1 MANVFDKY
9 NFGTQSNNYNNRQ
22 RKQEETG
29 YLDALMRGGKANLQ
43 GVAGGLGYLFGA
55 EQFANDMQRNA
66 QENARKREH
75 DTVFSLDYITDP
87 EGLAYDVGG
96 NLGSM
101 VALAPFA
108 MAVPAGVATAGA
120 GAIGAGLG
128 RLGLSKGAQW
138 ALGEAGKKAL
148 ATGIRGAGA
157 GVGESLAE
165 WGSTAQEAQAKG
177 AENPRLDTMGVFG
190 QNLLV
195 NPVSSGLEYMLL
207 GGKLFN
213 PTAKAGETFATRA
226 VKAPM
231 RALPAG
237 GANAIQNGIEE
248 VTQQT
253 ISDKAL
259 GLPVGD
265 IYNPSTWTD
274 SQRQAFEV
282 GFASGGAL
290 AGVSSTGR
298 ALMPDTKGEKALKE
312 QRAQEQAK
320 QEAIAEQN
328 KNIDEYINELDNPKR
343 DYTNKYIADLENK
356 QGQGVYIPKRSE
368 KPVAEQGL
376 GELSKQQPVT
386 ASDEVRDKIRNMPS
400 LSNAQLVAEMQK
412 TNDAVYSQALLSEAK
427 KRGLNV
433 GAGFSFVEKP
443 ANIVLRSE
451 TEDQHKA
458 EQQRAQ
464 LADVQNVSDK
474 LIAENNFIEAEQ
486 AKAIR
491 QLEQQTGK
499 PVNVEE
505 VVKQDI
511 PQKAINDDRIAD
523 VVEKA
528 VQGDTKALQQF
539 NNWSASVRLAMLS
552 KYLNTGES
560 TLSNAIANA
569 QPKSVEQPA
578 MLTPNGAKT
587 FKASDRAKR
596 FIEANSAFQN
606 APQTATVDAQQE
618 QKAEPKEVIEEAK
631 KEPVTQNTALANTFN
646 PSFTLNDKQKGIE
659 IKFGEKPDEE
669 FRKQMKDA
677 GFKWSMPKQLWWAKQ
692 NDKSM
697 QFAESIGYKA
707 EQKPAE
713 QEIVKEEKP
722 VEAKV
727 KPAQKPIEE
736 VVEKAGEPQNN
747 EKAFR
752 KVKQIA
758 EELKKYY
765 SSYVDTRFKRAS
777 KETKEETKDMLT
789 TAIDTWATW
798 QETALDKNN
807 PEASEYAR
815 RAKEWLDHIRR
826 AFEDVYGR
834 PEIAMDDRV
843 LDTMRSY
850 VDSVKDYFADKTA
863 TVEKPKAEEPK
874 QATAKT
880 FKDEPEKLL
889 NDDKIKKLT
898 TSEARVIS
906 DIFNKDKKQEDVV
919 KSKEEP
925 KQTGSAEKGEIEDDE
940 TDIRGTSTRD
950 NSKPVGERPDT
961 DERNTRGSV
970 QTPQRKRNV
979 GDGTG
984 ERGVYGEIEEPE
996 ALTPAQKK
1004 NAKPSEVAGHNF
1016 TITDED
1022 NIGDGGEKT
1031 KYRNNV
1037 EAIKLLKKLEAENR
1051 LATPSEQKVLAKYVG
1066 WGGLSSV
1073 FSYGRVDPKWEAEA
1087 KEIKELLTEQEY
1099 RDARSS
1105 TTSAFYTPI
1114 DVVKAIWGAVERIGF
1129 KGGRV
1134 LEPALGVGNFFG
1146 VMPEAMRSKS
1156 ALNGVEIDSISG
1168 RIAKQLYQKAN
1179 IDVTGYETT
1188 QYPDNFFDLV
1198 ISNVPFKS
1206 NVKLHDPR
1214 YNKYKLDIH
1223 NYYFAKSIDKVRNG
1237 GLICFITATSTMQGS
1252 GDNARIRELLKT
1264 KADLVGA
1271 IRLPTGTF
1279 KGNAGTNVDADL
1291 IILQKREPNTE
1302 PSKFSQEWLN
1312 LVNGEA
1318 EGRYGVRNVKFNEYY
1333 ENNAEMVIG
1342 EWKIGDGYYDML
1354 VADGKGLDVAKEL
1367 EARIE
1372 LLPKN
1377 IYKPLTGKRN
1387 LNSIESAKAT
1397 FLAPSDAR
1405 VNAYIVKDGKAFQN
1419 IDGNMVEL
1427 DSKEQKKAVDYV
1439 GLRDVVKKILSAQIT
1454 PETTDAVLEDMR
1466 AELNKTYDSFVKK
1479 YGYVND
1485 AKNVKSLSLDPEF
1498 GIVSSI
1504 ENYKFDKKTKKAE
1517 AKKNDIFTKR
1527 TVNAVVE
1534 ITSADNVSD
1543 ALALSLANTGAVN
1556 IDYIA
1561 KLMGKKPAGAVESLE
1576 GLVYQNPATMGYETA
1591 DEYLSG
1597 NVREKLEYAKQV
1609 ARQNKDFEK
1618 NVKALEKVQPKD
1630 LTPEEITVALGTPWI
1645 PASDIEA
1652 FAKHMVG
1659 GGYYNPIEVKFVP
1672 ALGNWTVT
1680 WANNWGADSA
1690 KSGVN
1695 SISKWGTYRRPF
1707 NDILDF
1713 ALNQKS
1719 PIVYDTHPDGT
1730 KTVNQKET
1738 TLAQQKVRE
1747 VQEEFKKWIWQDK
1760 ERTERLVNFYNN
1772 NFNNWRLRE
1781 YDGSHLTM
1789 QGYSAVE
1796 PPLKPHQKNAIW
1808 RIMQNMNTLIAHCV
1822 GAGKTWTMQASA
1834 MEMKRLGIAKKSMFV
1849 IPNHMLKQFENEFR
1863 RIYPNAKLLTVSSE
1877 TLPDVVTKQTKLSK
1891 KEIEALEKEKGR
1903 KLTDKELQKAT
1914 DDKNKRVRAE
1924 RTAMRQRVLSQIAT
1938 EDWDGIIISHNMF
1951 KRIPM
1956 SKEATKQFIQE
1967 QIDEMRSAII
1977 ELSSANDKSGKRLV
1991 KELEKKASAK
2001 EAELKEAINEEGKD
2015 IVIPFEQLGIDQIF
2029 VDEADLFKNLGFVTK
2044 MNRIAGLSTTNSQRS
2059 TDMFMKTQ
2067 YITKMNGGRGVV
2079 FATGTPISNTMAEMF
2094 TMLRYLDMQGLKDKN
2109 MSFFDNWASNFAVH
2123 EPTVERSP
2131 DGNGYRQ
2138 TEKFTSFMNMP
2149 ELIKMFRKVADVKNQ
2164 QELDLDIPKLK
2175 NGKPTVI
2182 EIETNDSLSNYIK
2195 NTIVERANK
2204 IKNRQVDPSVDN
2216 MLKLTGDLRKAS
2228 LDMRLIDPTV
2238 PEAVAGGKIKA
2249 VADNIFAKWKESGD
2263 SLGAQLVFCDL
2274 STPKGVDDKKV
2285 AKEGEVEETGE
2296 ELYEAEE
2303 SEKINVYSE
2312 IKKRLI
2318 KQGVPENQ
2326 IAFIHD
2332 AKNKNQKEELFEKV
2346 RSGEVRVLIGSTEK
2360 MGAGTNI
2367 QDRLV
2372 ALHHV
2377 DAPWRPRDIEQREGR
2392 ILRQGNENEEVEI
2405 FNYVTKD
2412 SFDANMWEKLKNKA
2426 TMINQAMSDNSAN
2439 RIIEDAD
2446 ANVLNFAEVEALA
2459 SGNPLMAERVMVNA
2473 ELNKYETLHGNYI
2486 KQQAEN
2492 QRKALQIP
2500 AVITQA
2506 EIVEKQAKADIKKRV
2521 DITGDNFNL
2530 LLGKRNIGKRADAKE
2545 ALEATV
2551 RNYKNEV
2558 GGIVG
2563 QIGGFDLRLRYVKS
2577 GNTFTRNGKTY
2588 RANEDTV
2595 IAELVGNNVYGCEP
2609 TLASIEHAVM
2619 NNPDKTLDNA
2629 VRTQET
2635 LKKELKSLEA
2645 EIARP
2650 FEYEDKYQKLKQRSA
2665 EIDKELGIGNNAE
2678 TVEELED
2685 TTKFSPLDNPAYQR
2699 SLEEIY
2705 DDLNDIFEGAKVE
2718 ELGNE
2723 EWRVTTPNGK
2733 RIIVKVADR
2742 IILNDKQSA
2751 NMRKAHNLDSDY
2763 IAEASGYWRAIG
2775 ENDVD
2780 GELVIS
2786 RNSKKGTAY
2795 HEILH
2800 AVMDLALTA
2809 KEKQALINAMKEAKA
2824 TGKDVEEVIAERYR
2838 KWVLARKKGQGTAF
2852 GKLFKKMQ
2860 DFYYKLKKLFTGME
2874 NAHNIMRKIESGEVW
2889 NREAK
2894 PLYSKNL
2901 APKFMVSE
2909 DKISKFI
2916 SAVLRNPQE
2925 KLVLTLGKVSE
2936 AEAKAIK
2943 EATGFD
2949 VEGFNHVWLDEDV
2962 RHIQNNHGEGNE
2974 KQKNAI
2980 GLTQE
2985 DMREALKAI
2994 EAPDKIEKA
3003 PRKEPSIRFIK
3014 TMDDGTYTVVE
3025 VVRQKKKRLAIKT
3038 MWKNVTKNKETAT
3051 TTPRVK
3057 YDPQYTSEA
3066 DSGQTVSLRSNGYAF
3081 DDSVAQGQ
3089 DEVKYSEAPTKNNI
3103 NSIVISTEPSSL
3115 TQDIKEQG
3123 IKGWLKEKA
3132 KNFYRDWVDK
3142 NDALHSYDN
3151 AIEKATGRKLSDGE
3165 KIYNKAQMMNAT
3177 ATGMANALIEGDEQH
3192 IKSLSKRLGRELH
3205 NVTLKKILEFIS
3217 NDKMNKLFPNYLKE
3231 NGYKDWVDAFGH
3243 YLAFRRLR
3251 EMKRLY
3257 GDEYKLPKG
3266 VTIQDIE
3273 KAIQNAPAP
3282 FKKASE
3288 MYYDLNDNML
3298 IILEDA
3304 GIISK
3309 EVHKLLNDKY
3319 KEYCPL
3325 MRDFSDTAG
3334 ADMFLQGLSNGGR
3347 GIANVSSTLKR
3358 ISLEGSERGVINPLE
3373 TTFKAVA
3380 VMANRA
3386 ERNKVGQLA
3395 VSYANLQ
3402 GMEDIIRHIPTPKG
3416 GNAVADPKNSIFTVM
3431 IDGKKEAYQVIPEL
3445 YSPIVGYNVPTA
3457 GFVLGVARDTARM
3470 LRTGATISPS
3480 FVIRNFIRDTIFASI
3495 SSQNGFIPIV
3505 DSVKGAYAL
3514 LHDAEMRAEFEVAG
3528 VTAFNFY
3535 KNAETAYK
3543 SLVELNGGKEI
3554 NFYNPIDVIKALA
3567 KYPEEFSAFVESAT
3581 RMGEFKRAREA
3592 GKSIDEATRDA
3603 RELTIDFSRSGVYG
3617 ENVNLVVPFFNAT
3630 IQGGDKLY
3638 RLFRDNPVGTA
3649 VNVAKYIVLPS
3660 MVLWAMNYDDE
3671 EYKELDPKI
3680 KMTHWII
3687 GDVRIPK
3694 PQEAGIIFGSGIEA
3708 MLDLATGNDKKAM
3721 KHWAK
3726 QVVNGV
3732 SPNIIPTVI
3741 LPLIEWQANYSF
3753 FRDGKLVGYREEK
3766 LPDELQYKDS
3776 TSELSKDLG
3785 KLTGLSPIK
3794 LDNTVRGYTG
3804 TMGMLLWQAYD
3815 IGSMDKAKLPE
3826 KKITELPL
3834 IRDFFVNE
3842 YNARRSVDDFY
3853 KLAEQAD
3860 KQHAGYGVK
3869 GKPTAVVQG
3878 IRRAKQQISNINKDI
3893 RNISSSTLTP
3903 SEKRERIDKKRE
3915 IMHRIAKQANDRYG
3929 KFYE

>member
-1 MANVFDKY
+1 MSFSDFLSDENKKKIESAYAERAKKAISNAHQTPSRGVLGEFGAGLASNALGTIAGQMDAGRIIANTDGSWTKGVKEYAEQFNPSIEYTWQDRIPFYNDVPYYTDARGIARDLGGALGSMGVLTAESFAPVPFGGTMAKLAGGAGSKILSKSAMQALEKEAVKQGIAQNAQRLAGELIMREAKAKPLEML
-9 NFGTQSNNYNNRQ
+9 SNAGSAGAEVENEGIDRQ
-22 RKQEETG
+22 REVMAKAFLAEIPGAIADVGLGTRS
-29 YLDALMRGGKANLQ
+29 ALQALQ
-43 GVAGGLGYLFGA
+43 GVGTNRVLG
-55 EQFANDMQRNA
+55 
-66 QENARKREH
+66 
-75 DTVFSLDYITDP
+75 V
-87 EGLAYDVGG
+87 
-96 NLGSM
+96 LGS
-101 VALAPFA
+101 
-108 MAVPAGVATAGA
+108 GA
-120 GAIGAGLG
+120 SNAFEEGYQTQTPRYAKDEIGF
-128 RLGLSKGAQW
+128 SK
-138 ALGEAGKKAL
+138 
-148 ATGIRGAGA
+148 
-157 GVGESLAE
+157 
-165 WGSTAQEAQAKG
+165 
-177 AENPRLDTMGVFG
+177 
-190 QNLLV
+190 
-195 NPVSSGLEYMLL
+195 
-207 GGKLFN
+207 
-213 PTAKAGETFATRA
+213 
-226 VKAPM
+226 
-231 RALPAG
+231 
-237 GANAIQNGIEE
+237 
-248 VTQQT
+248 
-253 ISDKAL
+253 
-259 GLPVGD
+259 
-265 IYNPSTWTD
+265 IYNPLQWDEEAWNS
-274 SQRQAFEV
+274 
-282 GFASGGAL
+282 ASLGAITGLAPAIGGAGIGYM
-290 AGVSSTGR
+290 ADKSAKPPVKEQQEES
-298 ALMPDTKGEKALKE
+298 KGEE
-312 QRAQEQAK
+312 QDNQQIEQNQTKQIADAQTADY
-320 QEAIAEQN
+320 EAIANSGKTQEQ
-328 KNIDEYINELDNPKR
+328 ISQELFDKAMRDLYGVEPK
-343 DYTNKYIADLENK
+343 
-356 QGQGVYIPKRSE
+356 
-368 KPVAEQGL
+368 KPVYPKYTKA
-376 GELSKQQPVT
+376 
-386 ASDEVRDKIRNMPS
+386 
-400 LSNAQLVAEMQK
+400 
-412 TNDAVYSQALLSEAK
+412 EAK
-427 KRGLNV
+427 DN
-433 GAGFSFVEKP
+433 
-443 ANIVLRSE
+443 E
-451 TEDQHKA
+451 TLAPLPRTSSIGRQQQA
-458 EQQRAQ
+458 EHQREQ
-464 LADVQNVSDK
+464 LANVQNVSDK

-499 PVNVEE
+499 PVNIEE

-539 NNWSASVRLAMLS
+539 NDWSASVRLAMLS

-596 FIEANSAFQN
+596 FIEANQAFQN
-606 APQTATVDAQQE
+606 APQTATVGAQQE
-618 QKAEPKEVIEEAK
+618 QKVEPKEVVVDAK
-631 KEPVTQNTALANTFN
+631 QEPVIENVAPKATTNFSPN
-646 PSFTLNDKQKGIE
+646 FTINDKQNGIE
-659 IKFGEKPDEE
+659 IKFGEKPDED

-677 GFKWSMPKQLWWAKQ
+677 GFRWSTPKQLWWAKQ

-707 EQKPAE
+707 EQKPVEQVNKPAE
-713 QEIVKEEKP
+713 IKVVETAQKP
-722 VEAKV
+722 VEE
-727 KPAQKPIEE
+727 I
-736 VVEKAGEPQNN
+736 VEKAEVKAEPKQ
-747 EKAFR
+747 EAISSDDVKDT
-752 KVKQIA
+752 VKQF
-758 EELKKYY
+758 KYY
-765 SSYVDTRFKRAS
+765 WLGAVDNNFKKATA
-777 KETKEETKDMLT
+777 ETKERVKKMLS
-789 TAIDTWATW
+789 AYIDTWATW
-798 QETALDKNN
+798 QDKALDKEN
-807 PEASEYAR
+807 PEANKYLRMADK
-815 RAKEWLDHIRR
+815 ALDDIHRI
-826 AFEDVYGR
+826 FQDEYGR
-834 PEIAMDDRV
+834 SEIAMDGRV
-843 LDTMRSY
+843 LDTLKGY
-850 VDSVKDYFADKTA
+850 IKSVKNYYADKTK
-863 TVEKPKAEEPK
+863 EEQPKAEEPK

-889 NDDKIKKLT
+889 NFDRINKLT
-898 TSEARVIS
+898 TSEMKMFS
-906 DIFNKDKKQEDVV
+906 DMFDKDKKQEDVV
-919 KSKEEP
+919 ESKQEP
-925 KQTGSAEKGEIEDDE
+925 KQTGSAKKGEIKNDE

-979 GDGTG
+979 SDGTG
-984 ERGVYGEIEEPE
+984 ERGVYGEIEEPDE
-996 ALTPAQKK
+996 LTPAQKK

-1037 EAIKLLKKLEAENR
+1037 EAIKLLKQLEAENR

-1073 FSYGRVDPKWEAEA
+1073 FSYGRIDPKWEAEA

-1114 DVVKAIWGAVERIGF
+1114 DVVKAIWGAVERLGF

-1134 LEPALGVGNFFG
+1134 LEPSMGVGNFFG

-1156 ALNGVEIDSISG
+1156 ALNGVELDSISG

-1179 IDVTGYETT
+1179 IEVTGYETT
-1188 QYPDNFFDLV
+1188 QYPDNFFDLA
-1198 ISNVPFKS
+1198 ISNVPFVSGLKP
-1206 NVKLHDPR
+1206 HDPK
-1214 YNKYKLDIH
+1214 YDKYKLDIH
-1223 NYYFAKSIDKVRNG
+1223 NYFFAKSIDKVRNG

-1271 IRLPTGTF
+1271 VRLPTGTF

-1312 LVNGEA
+1312 LIDGEA

-1342 EWKIGDGYYDML
+1342 EWKVGDGYYGAL

-1454 PETTDAVLEDMR
+1454 PETTDAVLDDMR
-1466 AELNKTYDSFVKK
+1466 AELNKAYDGFVKK

-1561 KLMGKKPAGAVESLE
+1561 KLMGKKPAEAVKSLE
-1576 GLVYQNPATMGYETA
+1576 GLVYQNPVTMAYETA

-1609 ARQNKDFEK
+1609 AKQNKDFAK

-1690 KSGVN
+1690 KNGVN
-1695 SISKWGTYRRPF
+1695 SVSKWGTYSRPF
-1707 NDILDF
+1707 NYILDY

-1914 DDKNKRVRAE
+1914 DDKNKSVRAE

-2149 ELIKMFRKVADVKNQ
+2149 ELIKMFRKVADVKTQ

-2175 NGKPTVI
+2175 NGKPTVV

-2249 VADNIFAKWKESGD
+2249 VADNIFAKWKESSD
-2263 SLGAQLVFCDL
+2263 TLGAQLVFCDL

-2303 SEKINVYSE
+2303 NEKINVYSE

-2426 TMINQAMSDNSAN
+2426 TMINQAMSDNLAN

-2665 EIDKELGIGNNAE
+2665 EIDKELGIGNNVEVVEEAEDAE
-2678 TVEELED
+2678 TNTEAKFSGIIKETGSLIKKVFEKYPDIKNGNKVVRERVEESIAE
-2685 TTKFSPLDNPAYQR
+2685 TLDFGRIEGDVNEAEMSIDINR
-2699 SLEEIY
+2699 SNNSDSQENGQ
-2705 DDLNDIFEGAKVE
+2705 DE
-2718 ELGNE
+2718 ELKGIKTLGFGITRELVNE
-2723 EWRVTTPNGK
+2723 KVISLVGK
-2733 RIIVKVADR
+2733 KIDSISDLVEYAQVLRHPGYEKFHRIYVDKKGEIIGHETLSAMLPSESGMAVDAIDWANHLSKIDNNQNIDTVYYIHNHPSTDVAPSEEDINNTVASVEMLR
-2742 IILNDKQSA
+2742 KIGWEDVIGGHIILDTDKYALIDPKGDWMTYALPSSKQIKYDKIGVPHRALGAQLTNTDLCA
-2751 NMRKAHNLDSDY
+2751 NIAKSLDDMSKTTVFVLDASRKVRAVVQLPEMVNKLTDKELSRYLERLTKRFYGRHAIVSTSD
-2763 IAEASGYWRAIG
+2763 EQ
-2775 ENDVD
+2775 VHK
-2780 GELVIS
+2780 
-2786 RNSKKGTAY
+2786 NSK
-2795 HEILH
+2795 IL
-2800 AVMDLALTA
+2800 V
-2809 KEKQALINAMKEAKA
+2809 
-2824 TGKDVEEVIAERYR
+2824 
-2838 KWVLARKKGQGTAF
+2838 KKGF
-2852 GKLFKKMQ
+2852 L
-2860 DFYYKLKKLFTGME
+2860 TGS
-2874 NAHNIMRKIESGEVW
+2874 ILTK
-2889 NREAK
+2889 
-2894 PLYSKNL
+2894 
-2901 APKFMVSE
+2901 
-2909 DKISKFI
+2909 D
-2916 SAVLRNPQE
+2916 RN
-2925 KLVLTLGKVSE
+2925 
-2936 AEAKAIK
+2936 IK
-2943 EATGFD
+2943 EAENVADYGVDDRKTFFGKSSETGTASVD
-2949 VEGFNHVWLDEDV
+2949 YIL
-2962 RHIQNNHGEGNE
+2962 
-2974 KQKNAI
+2974 
-2980 GLTQE
+2980 
-2985 DMREALKAI
+2985 RERGVG
-2994 EAPDKIEKA
+2994 IEK
-3003 PRKEPSIRFIK
+3003 SK
-3014 TMDDGTYTVVE
+3014 TKV
-3025 VVRQKKKRLAIKT
+3025 
-3038 MWKNVTKNKETAT
+3038 
-3051 TTPRVK
+3051 
-3057 YDPQYTSEA
+3057 
-3066 DSGQTVSLRSNGYAF
+3066 NG
-3081 DDSVAQGQ
+3081 
-3089 DEVKYSEAPTKNNI
+3089 
-3103 NSIVISTEPSSL
+3103 IVISTSATSEPI
-3115 TQDIKEQG
+3115 TKDG
-3123 IKGWLKEKA
+3123 IKGWLQEKA

-3142 NDALHSYDN
+3142 NDALHDYDN
-3151 AIEKATGRKLSDGE
+3151 AIEKATGRKLTDGE

-3205 NVTLKKILEFIS
+3205 NVTLKKILDFIN

-3395 VSYANLQ
+3395 VSYAKLQ
-3402 GMEDIIRHIPTPKG
+3402 GMEDIICHIPTPKG

-3514 LHDAEMRAEFEVAG
+3514 LHDAELKADFEVAG

-3603 RELTIDFSRSGVYG
+3603 RELTIDFSRSGVLG

-3694 PQEAGIIFGSGIEA
+3694 PQEAGVLFGSGIEA
-3708 MLDLATGNDKKAM
+3708 MLDLAMGNDPEAM

-3726 QVVNGV
+3726 QVVDGV

-3753 FRDGKLVGYREEK
+3753 FRDGKLVGYREER

-3834 IRDFFVNE
+3834 VRDFFVND

-3893 RNISSSTLTP
+3893 RNITASNLTS

-3915 IMHRIAKQANDRYG
+3915 IMHRIAKQANNRYG
-3929 KFYE
+3929 KFFE